1 MGDAAGGLKNLPR
14 VLVTGFEPF
23 PGAQVNPTQWLV
35 ERLRNEPPCI
45 EGMAAFR
52 AELLPVDYQAVGPC
66 LSEIGKVF
74 SPDIA
79 LHFGL
84 ALGCGG
90 FRLERQGRNAF
101 ANAKPDNSGF
111 APPDGPIC
119 RAPAVL
125 PSRLPLQAIH
135 NALNAEG
142 LPVLWS
148 DDAGGYLCN
157 VVLTLSLAAACESF
171 SPRSS
176 GFIHVPM
183 VGAGCA
189 LSDEDFFRGVDIVLR
204 TVLNGWT
211 IALPAAAPSRREADT
226 RPSA

>member
-1 MGDAAGGLKNLPR
+1 MGGAAGAKNLPR

-23 PGAQVNPTQWLV
+23 PGSPVNPSQRLV
-35 ERLRNEPPCI
+35 ERLRNEPPALN
-45 EGMAAFR
+45 GMAAFR
-52 AELLPVDYQAVGPC
+52 AELLPVDYRAVGRR
-66 LSEIGKVF
+66 LSEIGKDF

-84 ALGCGG
+84 AHGCGG
-90 FRLERQGRNAF
+90 FRLERLGRNAF

-119 RAPAVL
+119 EAPVVL
-125 PSRLPLQAIH
+125 SSRLPLQAIH
-135 NALNAEG
+135 DALTAEG

-157 VVLTLSLAAACESF
+157 AVLTLSLAAACEGF
-171 SPRSS
+171 SPRAS

-183 VGAGCA
+183 VGEGCS
-189 LSDEDFFRGVDIVLR
+189 LSEADFLRGFGVVLR
-204 TVLNGWT
+204 TVVNGWT
-211 IALPAAAPSRREADT
+211 IALPAAPPSRQGADT

>member
-1 MGDAAGGLKNLPR
+1 MGAAGSENLPR

-23 PGAQVNPTQWLV
+23 PGAPVNPTQWLV
-35 ERLRNEPPCI
+35 ERLRSEPPGI

-52 AELLPVDYQAVGPC
+52 AELLPVDYESIGPR
-66 LSEIGKVF
+66 LSAIGKAF

-84 ALGCGG
+84 AHGCGG
-90 FRLERQGRNAF
+90 FRLERLACNRF
-101 ANAKPDNSGF
+101 VNAKADNRGF

-119 RAPAVL
+119 KALAL
-125 PSRLPLQAIH
+125 LESRLPLQAIH
-135 NALNAEG
+135 DALTAEG
-142 LPVLWS
+142 LTVVWS

-157 VVLTLSLAAACESF
+157 VLMTLSLTAACEGF
-171 SPRSS
+171 WPRVS

-189 LSDEDFFRGVDIVLR
+189 LSDEEFFRGVGIVLR
-204 TVLNGWT
+204 TVLAGEAAIWP
-211 IALPAAAPSRREADT
+211 PAPPSQREADT